1 MSHNFNKNLE
11 WSVLQM
17 NLKEKE
23 KKATTKKKKN
33 MLRDVSKLIFIQPA
47 SHSSEQYGQ
56 SILRW
61 GLCRSVYHVVHELT

>member
-23 KKATTKKKKN
+23 KKATTKKKKKHADRCKQAHIHTTSFS
-33 MLRDVSKLIFIQPA
+33 LFRTVWPEYTKVGAL
-47 SHSSEQYGQ
+47 
-56 SILRW
+56 
-61 GLCRSVYHVVHELT
+61 